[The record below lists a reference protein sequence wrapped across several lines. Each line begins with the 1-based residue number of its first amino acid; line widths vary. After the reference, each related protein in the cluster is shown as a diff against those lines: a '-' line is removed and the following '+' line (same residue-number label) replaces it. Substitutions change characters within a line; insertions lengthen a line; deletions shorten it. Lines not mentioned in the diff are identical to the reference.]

1 MTVPV
6 CICFSFFLG
15 LRGPYDYAM
24 SSRPRG
30 ICVIINNINFKCSSG
45 MTRKREGA
53 EFDHTQLEQLFE
65 ELAFNVYRYY
75 DRNWVQMLRIAE
87 HFASK
92 IDHSQFDAFVFIVMS
107 HGGEQDIIYGVNG
120 GIVRVEDVMSRFKAA
135 NCPTLQSKPKL
146 FFIQSCRGSSN
157 ESLPSFGDV
166 DTHDVL
172 SSDSTLARSACPRES
187 DFLLSFAT
195 APGYVAWRNPQS
207 GSMFI
212 QVSVTNF

>member
-6 CICFSFFLG
+6 GICSSLFLG
-15 LRGPYDYAM
+15 LCGPYDYAM
-24 SSRPRG
+24 SRCPRG
-30 ICVIINNINFKCSSG
+30 ICVIINNINFKYSSG
-45 MTRKREGA
+45 TTSKRKGA
-53 EFDHTQLEQLFE
+53 EFDHTQLEHLFE

-87 HFASK
+87 HFAGK

-107 HGGEQDIIYGVNG
+107 HGGEQDIIHGVNG
-120 GIVRVEDVMSRFKAA
+120 ENVRVEDVMSRFKAA

-146 FFIQSCRGSSN
+146 FFIQSCRGCSN
-157 ESLPSFGDV
+157 ESLRSFGDV
-166 DTHDVL
+166 DTPDVL
-172 SSDSTLARSACPRES
+172 STDSTLARSACPRES

-212 QVSVTNF
+212 QVCH